1 MLQKRELQLVRLAVR
16 RRWLTAEAGEDCL
29 FLKRKFG
36 TKYTIEELIR
46 RRGYLDDAAIA
57 ELSAD
62 TDSLLRRRVFSRRP
76 SAPRPSTPSPT
87 AARPVPAPPP
97 VDQSFLEDQAQA
109 QTVLDRAVH
118 LGLAP
123 VPEPV
128 LAPADDRSHAAEAPE
143 RGTVRR
149 GGAAIEV
156 DTADPASDPDEDE
169 TVVGVR
175 PPIIPDR
182 PMELSD
188 RTLLLQP
195 TPVSAPVSAPVP
207 TREPTAEPRSTT
219 VVPRASTAPSD
230 PSLDAGEEAPGVE
243 LGGYVIRRLIGS
255 GANGS
260 VYLAEPKAGGE
271 KVALKVLRRGLPDA
285 QDLVERF
292 HREVEAVS
300 AIQSPHVMPVLG
312 TGTDRGR
319 YYMALRYVDG
329 WTLRE
334 RLDAGEPPGLG
345 EAVRIARDVA
355 RALVAAE
362 HAGLVHR
369 DVKPENILIGRDG
382 GVYLSDF
389 GVARDQKRSSELTA
403 AQDVIL
409 GTANYM
415 APEQALGEAID
426 HRADIYALGA
436 TLFHVLAGRPMFSG
450 RSSISII
457 AKHTREPAPDVRVFA
472 PEIPERVA
480 AAIARCVAKDR
491 EARFASARELAD
503 ELEAILAELDP
514 RARSRAEVAP
524 LRRRRMVAH
533 ALLITSLALGF
544 SALFAALAKKSGWV
558 EFGRS
563 TLAGDAALMGALAV
577 IASLV
582 LHAALALVRRGQL
595 PLPTSTAWIVTLD
608 EIAGSAGAAL
618 IFTSVLLGPPA
629 VLHLSSAVL
638 GLGVL
643 ASWVYGILLRRAVAS
658 RRPDRGVG
666 HLLAVL
672 GDPVLHG
679 WRSVHVPLLT
689 SLAALAGL
697 RSAFLSYFRAG

>member
-16 RRWLTAEAGEDCL
+16 RRWLTAEEGEDCL

-36 TKYTIEELIR
+36 SKYTIEELIR
-46 RRGYLDDAAIA
+46 RRGYLEDAAIA

-62 TDSLLRRRVFSRRP
+62 ADSLLRRRVFSRRP
-76 SAPRPSTPSPT
+76 PTPSQA
-87 AARPVPAPPP
+87 AARSVPAPPP
-97 VDQSFLEDQAQA
+97 VDPSFLEDQAQA
-109 QTVLDRAVH
+109 QTVLDRAAH

-123 VPEPV
+123 APEPV
-128 LAPADDRSHAAEAPE
+128 LAPADDRSPAAEAPG

-156 DTADPASDPDEDE
+156 DTADPASEPDEDE

-182 PMELSD
+182 PMGLSD
-188 RTLLLQP
+188 RTLLLP
-195 TPVSAPVSAPVP
+195 PAPVSA
-207 TREPTAEPRSTT
+207 REPTAEPRSTT
-219 VVPRASTAPSD
+219 VVPRASTAPAD
-230 PSLDAGEEAPGVE
+230 PSLHAGEEAPGVE

-292 HREVEAVS
+292 RREVEAVS

-334 RLDAGEPPGLG
+334 RLDTGEPPALG

-362 HAGLVHR
+362 RAGLVHR

-389 GVARDQKRSSELTA
+389 GVARDQNRSSELTV

-415 APEQALGEAID
+415 APEQALGEEID

-491 EARFASARELAD
+491 EARFSSAQELAD

-514 RARSRAEVAP
+514 RARSRAEEAP
-524 LRRRRMVAH
+524 LRRRRVVAH
-533 ALLITSLALGF
+533 ALLITSLALGV

-582 LHAALALVRRGQL
+582 LHAVLALVRRGQL

-638 GLGVL
+638 GLAVL